1 MQLLSADGCLP
12 RRRNEE
18 SRVET
23 LIIFVV
29 AWFVVAQ
36 FILPRFGIRPG

>member
-1 MQLLSADGCLP
+1 MQLFNGRPGRRP
-12 RRRNEE
+12 REGG
-18 SRVET
+18 VEG

-29 AWFVVAQ
+29 AWFLVAQ